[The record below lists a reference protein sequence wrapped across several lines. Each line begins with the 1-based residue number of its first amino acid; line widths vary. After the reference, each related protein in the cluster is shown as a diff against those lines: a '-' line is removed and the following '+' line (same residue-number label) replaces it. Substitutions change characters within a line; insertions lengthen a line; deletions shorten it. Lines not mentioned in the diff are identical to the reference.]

1 MTLLCLAP
9 TEAFLLARS
18 ASQPH
23 LGLVYLNLLRRAGC
37 ETDSLHRF
45 FGRDRETLRGGEG
58 KKGERRGGSLS
69 LIKLKVWGLRAKR
82 KRQK

>member
-18 ASQPH
+18 VSQPH
-23 LGLVYLNLLRRAGC
+23 LGLVYLNLRRAGC

-45 FGRDRETLRGGEG
+45 FGRDRETLRRGEG
-58 KKGERRGGSLS
+58 KKKE
-69 LIKLKVWGLRAKR
+69 KDVEGLFP
-82 KRQK
+82 